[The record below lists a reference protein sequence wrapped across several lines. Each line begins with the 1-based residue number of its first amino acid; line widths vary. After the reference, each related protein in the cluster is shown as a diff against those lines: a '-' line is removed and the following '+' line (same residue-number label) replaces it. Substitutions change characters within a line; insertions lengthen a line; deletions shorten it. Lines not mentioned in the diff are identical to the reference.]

1 MLCEQRKGQS
11 SCSDALC
18 TALVAKD
25 RVTGHN
31 PLAAIN
37 LYKSYYKKLREEKF
51 NTGGAVSVTMKE
63 NV

>member
-1 MLCEQRKGQS
+1 MRY
-11 SCSDALC
+11 SDALC
-18 TALVAKD
+18 TVLVVKD

-37 LYKSYYKKLREEKF
+37 LHKAYYKKLSEEKF
-51 NTGGAVSVTMKE
+51 NKGGSVTVTVKE